1 MDQYMLDLLNKIIAV
16 FSSLSS
22 VKFEDSVTGKQIARS
37 LILFKNSN
45 TKFTNFFFKDTGLS
59 EVACGVSNETDLV
72 LQITADTTGKGIF
85 YIALSYANA
94 KTSNGYVV
102 HPNAYYIDSELEKY
116 ATLKLRKYDKAWKSL
131 ALALSKQGL
140 SPKQYSEVTHEIY
153 DLHGLRYAHCNIEEV
168 DISPLLR
175 NTPSGFKD
183 RFREIVG
190 EEDIDTL
197 RLSDC
202 GYLIGIS
209 Y

>member
-16 FSSLSS
+16 FSILSS

-45 TKFTNFFFKDTGLS
+45 TKATNFFFKDTGLS
-59 EVACGVSNETDLV
+59 EVACGVSNETDLA
-72 LQITADTTGKGIF
+72 LRITADTDRGIF

-116 ATLKLRKYDKAWKSL
+116 ATLKLQKYDKAWKSL

-140 SPKQYSEVTHEIY
+140 SPKQYSEVTYEIP
-153 DLHGLRYAHCNIEEV
+153 DLHGLRYAHCVIEETKN
-168 DISPLLR
+168 PLLLS
-175 NTPSGFKD
+175 TPSGFKD

-197 RLSDC
+197 KLSDC

>member
-22 VKFEDSVTGKQIARS
+22 VKFEDSVTGRQIARS

-45 TKFTNFFFKDTGLS
+45 TKSTNFFFKDTGLS
-59 EVACGVSNETDLV
+59 EVACGVSNETDLA
-72 LQITADTTGKGIF
+72 LQITADMDRGVF
-85 YIALSYANA
+85 YIALRYANA

-102 HPNAYYIDSELEKY
+102 HPNVYYIDSELEKY

-140 SPKQYSEVTHEIY
+140 SPKQYSEVAHEIY
-153 DLHGLRYAHCNIEEV
+153 DLHGLRYAHCDIEETKN
-168 DISPLLR
+168 PLLLS
-175 NTPSGFKD
+175 TPPGFKN

>member
-22 VKFEDSVTGKQIARS
+22 VKFEDSVTGKQIVRS

-45 TKFTNFFFKDTGLS
+45 ARSTNFFFKDTGLS
-59 EVACGVSNETDLV
+59 EVAVAISDETTLA
-72 LQITADTTGKGIF
+72 LQITADMDRGVF
-85 YIALSYANA
+85 YIALRYANA

-140 SPKQYSEVTHEIY
+140 SPKKYSEVTHEIS
-153 DLHGLRYAHCNIEEV
+153 DLHGLSYAHCNIDEK
-168 DISPLLR
+168 DNPLLR
-175 NTPSGFKD
+175 NTPPEFKD
-183 RFREIVG
+183 RFREIIG
-190 EEDIDTL
+190 WEYIDTL